1 MYIIITSLII
11 FIILSSFLLYDMIN
25 IHDIYRSYS
34 VNIINNNSKIQN
46 RIQNRIKNSTQK
58 NQCKQPV
65 PYSSSA
71 GLSTHSSSLHFTP
84 I

>member
-46 RIQNRIKNSTQK
+46 RIQNIMNHGLPALMKKIFSLSNLM
-58 NQCKQPV
+58 CEPGV
-65 PYSSSA
+65 PK
-71 GLSTHSSSLHFTP
+71 
-84 I
+84 